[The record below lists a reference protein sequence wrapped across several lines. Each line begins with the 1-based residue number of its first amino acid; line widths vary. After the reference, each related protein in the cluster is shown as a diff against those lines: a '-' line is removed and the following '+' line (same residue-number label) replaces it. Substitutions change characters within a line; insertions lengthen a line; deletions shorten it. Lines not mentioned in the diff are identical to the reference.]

1 MEINGHAT
9 FLASA
14 FLFCLWKIQPKYSIT
29 LDTHNVESFLA
40 LFSLQSSL
48 SCQYRRQVI
57 KIRRLRGFQLLR
69 CYHPLFIILVC
80 VLNCH
85 IANNAQ
91 ASLHSKPSMMKAQ
104 TNEFH
109 DCLARPFRMKF
120 CRENQNKKAAHKI
133 VQYKSMFE
141 LPCQT
146 LAFRRCN
153 DCYVNNCQPTSFSK
167 KVSFNI

>member
-1 MEINGHAT
+1 MAMQP
-9 FLASA
+9 FLLLLSCSVYGKYNQNTVLLWIHIMQKAFWLS
-14 FLFCLWKIQPKYSIT
+14 FLFR
-29 LDTHNVESFLA
+29 A
-40 LFSLQSSL
+40 LSL

-91 ASLHSKPSMMKAQ
+91 ASLHSKPSMMMAQ

>member
-1 MEINGHAT
+1 MQP
-9 FLASA
+9 FLLLLSCSVYGKYNQNTVLLWIHIMQKAFWLS
-14 FLFCLWKIQPKYSIT
+14 FLFR
-29 LDTHNVESFLA
+29 A
-40 LFSLQSSL
+40 LSL